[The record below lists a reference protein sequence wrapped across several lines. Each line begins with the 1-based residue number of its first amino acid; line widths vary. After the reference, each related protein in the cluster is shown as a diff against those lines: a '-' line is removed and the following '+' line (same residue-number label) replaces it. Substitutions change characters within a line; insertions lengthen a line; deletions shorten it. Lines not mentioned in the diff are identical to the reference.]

1 MCFGIAN
8 LLYRWTTIYDIT
20 GRVIFK
26 TTSTRSNNKANTI
39 WLLSS
44 PYLKNIELRN
54 SFCQDCRHV
63 LDISC
68 HLSCVNHFLKFLELI
83 FQYLR
88 NSKGTLYLRACQ
100 PHFIYLWLKHA
111 KMNKVVYSRKDW
123 KSSVLY
129 YIKMHVLM
137 YNVVN
142 NDACGPV
149 HNCKETINMY
159 KRKSLTCFTTGE
171 KFPIASIM
179 RRDDRMFPSAICKTY
194 WEKLFKPLMFTKR
207 IKCYSK
213 SMFNFSVQ
221 AMHHYLKHS
230 LTWT

>member
-1 MCFGIAN
+1 M
-8 LLYRWTTIYDIT
+8 
-20 GRVIFK
+20 
-26 TTSTRSNNKANTI
+26 
-39 WLLSS
+39 
-44 PYLKNIELRN
+44 RN

-68 HLSCVNHFLKFLELI
+68 YLSCVNHFLKFLELI

-111 KMNKVVYSRKDW
+111 NC
-123 KSSVLY
+123 
-129 YIKMHVLM
+129 IIA
-137 YNVVN
+137 NVVN

-179 RRDDRMFPSAICKTY
+179 RRDDRMFPSASCKTY